1 MAQPAAER
9 IFISY
14 RREDTPHVAGRL
26 ADRIAAKFGAAQV
39 FMDVDSID
47 PGVDFAEAITNA
59 VGSCDVLLALIG
71 WRWADIRDERDRR
84 RLEDIDDFVVLEIQ
98 AALSRGIRLI
108 PVLVDGAAMPTR
120 DQLPT
125 ALQPVVRRNA
135 LRLRHETF
143 RDDAGRLLQALEK
156 LLSASRP
163 EARSESRSGAT
174 RPEMDRTVQSG
185 NQQMLRVGQRFE
197 GKVIKTT
204 GFGAFV
210 SITPDKDGLVHISKL
225 GRDGERVTN
234 VEDVVAIGDTVH
246 VMITDIDSRG
256 KISLSRVWGDSGV

>member
-1 MAQPAAER
+1 
-9 IFISY
+9 
-14 RREDTPHVAGRL
+14 
-26 ADRIAAKFGAAQV
+26 
-39 FMDVDSID
+39 
-47 PGVDFAEAITNA
+47 
-59 VGSCDVLLALIG
+59 
-71 WRWADIRDERDRR
+71 
-84 RLEDIDDFVVLEIQ
+84 
-98 AALSRGIRLI
+98 
-108 PVLVDGAAMPTR
+108 
-120 DQLPT
+120 
-125 ALQPVVRRNA
+125 
-135 LRLRHETF
+135 
-143 RDDAGRLLQALEK
+143 
-156 LLSASRP
+156 
-163 EARSESRSGAT
+163 
-174 RPEMDRTVQSG
+174 MDRTVQSG